1 MKIRVCDVLGYV
13 GFENVQIPF
22 VVEAHLVSDDM
33 TTFFVTIEEMSKV
46 EGWEWFEEDVWEGC
60 DYVFFSD
67 EVNIL
72 AE

>member
-13 GFENVQIPF
+13 GFEHVQIPF

-67 EVNIL
+67 EVNVL
-72 AE
+72 SE